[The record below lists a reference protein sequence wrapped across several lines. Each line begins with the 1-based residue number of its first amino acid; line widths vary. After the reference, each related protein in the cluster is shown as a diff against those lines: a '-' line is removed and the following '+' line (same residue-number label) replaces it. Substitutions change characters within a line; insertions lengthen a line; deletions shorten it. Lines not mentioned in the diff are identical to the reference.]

1 MNIILAP
8 MEGVVDHLM
17 RDMLTRIGGFDLC
30 ITEFVRVVDQKL
42 PARVFTRLCPEL
54 LHGGKTPAGTPVRVQ
69 LLGQEP
75 HWLAENAL
83 RAVELGSPGVDL
95 NFGCPAKAVNKSR
108 GGAVLLKETE
118 QLYRIVKA
126 VRDAVPAD
134 VAVSAKIR
142 LGYDDTSLT
151 LDNAAAIAAAGAS
164 MLTVHA
170 RTKSDGYRPPAYWPW
185 IAKIKQQVNIP
196 LAVNMSPL
204 HFQQEGLK
212 QKIQQLLLLHK
223 VSPELLEL
231 EITENTAMHDMEK
244 GSNHVLELQQMGI
257 RVSIDDFGTGYSSL
271 AYLRRMPI
279 DKIKIDRSFVMDMA
293 GNDSDMMIVKT
304 MIKLAHGLGK
314 RILAEGV
321 ETAVQLQLLKG
332 MSCDAMQGYLVAK
345 PLSETDAL
353 AFCKKAVSL

>member
-54 LHGGKTPAGTPVRVQ
+54 LNGGKTPAGTPVRVQ

-75 HWLAENAL
+75 HWLAENAV

-118 QLYRIVKA
+118 RLYQIVKA
-126 VRDAVPAD
+126 VRDAVPSQFP
-134 VAVSAKIR
+134 VSAKIR

-185 IAKIKQQVNIP
+185 IATIKRHVAIP
-196 LAVNMSPL
+196 LVANGEIWSASDAAL
-204 HFQQEGLK
+204 CQQQADCQDIMLGRGALALPNLA
-212 QKIQQLLLLHK
+212 QCIR
-223 VSPELLEL
+223 SGD
-231 EITENTAMHDMEK
+231 TAMPWHQ
-244 GSNHVLELQQMGI
+244 V
-257 RVSIDDFGTGYSSL
+257 
-271 AYLRRMPI
+271 
-279 DKIKIDRSFVMDMA
+279 
-293 GNDSDMMIVKT
+293 
-304 MIKLAHGLGK
+304 
-314 RILAEGV
+314 
-321 ETAVQLQLLKG
+321 LQLLMQYSEYEISGDKG
-332 MSCDAMQGYLVAK
+332 QYYANRIKQWFSYLKLQYPQAAELFSQLRLLRK
-345 PLSETDAL
+345 SADILTAL
-353 AFCKKAVSL
+353 QQAQQQALDQVRPV